1 MNDKKLLLSIGAFL
15 LISVVSLFAVEPI
28 TTIDGR
34 PYFLHSSGRYYY
46 QEPSDGTYYFT
57 NDDAV
62 IARLDT
68 LLATGTSVAS
78 NGATASA
85 ADADGAEAFLPA
97 VPAVESSS
105 ASDEPPLEKQA
116 GVSSSGE
123 SSGIVVTD
131 EMFQAVMARL
141 AEQGITPAS
150 LTTDAM
156 PSSTGASQPEKKS
169 WWQSEVE
176 QASFS
181 YDLYFRTQM
190 LRNATFSLGGGL
202 NLGLQTASFKF
213 EVYGL
218 GDYYLMPL
226 GGTGGAASLEFSIE
240 TGVMLAWKFMEV
252 WRTRTYVCLDMGWY
266 AQFAKIPQQPDDIFM
281 GFNGI
286 MFRPKIMTEIRISE
300 HYAVSIGLFYQFPL
314 YPAYSDYRCLGAM
327 VSFI

>member
-1 MNDKKLLLSIGAFL
+1 MSYRKLFLSISILLLSAT
-15 LISVVSLFAVEPI
+15 SLFAVEPI
-28 TTIDGR
+28 ATIDGKS
-34 PYFLHSSGRYYY
+34 YFQHSSGRYYY
-46 QEPSDGTYYFT
+46 RNPSDGTYYFT

-62 IARLDT
+62 IARLDAILTAAASSTDRT
-68 LLATGTSVAS
+68 LDDTDSSRPSVVPVVSVETSAER
-78 NGATASA
+78 SA
-85 ADADGAEAFLPA
+85 
-97 VPAVESSS
+97 SSS
-105 ASDEPPLEKQA
+105 VTDSSENAA
-116 GVSSSGE
+116 ASSSF
-123 SSGIVVTD
+123 VVTD
-131 EMFQAVMARL
+131 EMVQAVMARL
-141 AEQGITPAS
+141 AQQGITPAT
-150 LTTDAM
+150 LATDAM
-156 PSSTGASQPEKKS
+156 PPDAGASQPEKKS

-176 QASFS
+176 EASFS

-213 EVYGL
+213 EFYGL
-218 GDYYLMPL
+218 GDYYLAPL

-327 VSFI
+327 ISFI